1 MTVSLQQSAARG
13 VLPTGLGLVARL
25 LIQVL
30 TVVVLARLLDPRDYG
45 LVAMVVA
52 IVGVGEILR
61 DFGLSSAA
69 IQAAT
74 LSREQRSNL
83 FWLNSGIGAAIGVVV
98 FALAEPLAALYDEPA
113 LVAITRALSVTFL
126 LNGMMTQYRADLV
139 RAMRFG
145 AVARTDVL
153 APALALAT
161 GVALALAG
169 AGYWALVAQ
178 QLTQSVVALVA
189 FGASARWLP
198 GRYDRSAPMR
208 GLYRFGRNLLVSQ
221 LVGYLANN
229 VDSLTIGY
237 RFGPAPLGIYNRAFQ
252 LLMNPLNQ
260 VRAPSVTVALPVLSR
275 AGISPAF
282 DQIVRTGQLVLAYPV
297 TVALAVLT
305 GVAVPLVAILLG
317 DPWAQVPPVL
327 RLLAV
332 AGIFQTL
339 SYVGYWVYLAR
350 GLTRDLMQYTLVSAA
365 IRIVCIV
372 VGSTW
377 GVVGVA
383 AGYAI
388 APMLAWPIS
397 LWWLSRVTPVP
408 VRSLYGGA
416 GRVLAVGALTAAA
429 TWLAVDLLHEAGPWL
444 QCVVGA
450 SAGLAAAAVCA
461 LVVPALRRDAQTLR
475 RAGTL
480 ALRRTGRGT
489 TPATDG

>member
-1 MTVSLQQSAARG
+1 MTQSLQRTAARG

-25 LIQVL
+25 AIQVL

-52 IVGVGEILR
+52 VVGVGEILR

-74 LSREQRSNL
+74 LSRAQRTNL
-83 FWLNSGIGAAIGVVV
+83 FWLNSAIGAAIGVVV
-98 FALAEPLAALYDEPA
+98 FALAVPLAALYDEPA
-113 LVAITRALSVTFL
+113 LVAITRALAVTFL

-153 APALALAT
+153 APALALLTAV
-161 GVALALAG
+161 GLALAG

-178 QLTQSVVALVA
+178 QLVQSVVALTA
-189 FGASARWLP
+189 FGLSAGWLP
-198 GRYDRSAPMR
+198 GRYDRTAPMR
-208 GLYRFGRNLLVSQ
+208 GLYTFGRNLLISQ
-221 LVGYLANN
+221 LIGYLANN

-237 RFGPAPLGIYNRAFQ
+237 RFGAAPLGIYNRAFQ

-275 AGISPAF
+275 AGVSAAF

-305 GVAVPLVAILLG
+305 GVAVPLVEVLLG
-317 DPWAQVPPVL
+317 DAWAQVPPVL

-365 IRIVCIV
+365 IRIACIV
-372 VGSTW
+372 VGSIW

-397 LWWLSRVTPVP
+397 LWWLNRVTPVP

-416 GRVLAVGALTAAA
+416 GRVLAVGVVSAAA
-429 TWLAVDLLHEAGPWL
+429 TWLAVAALPDANPWWQCLAGG
-444 QCVVGA
+444 V
-450 SAGLAAAAVCA
+450 AGLAAAAACA
-461 LVVPALRRDAQTLR
+461 VTVPALRRDAVTLR
-475 RAGTL
+475 HAGRA
-480 ALRRTGRGT
+480 ALRRKTQG
-489 TPATDG
+489 